1 MARLQVNRGGHVCGI
16 PVTNL
21 SFTLLVMM
29 TGKMTGV
36 VQRPLTGVVTLMRV
50 GSLAMTCCMPVTMV
64 LGSAPTPHVEAAV
77 MARQKMSSK
86 TGVVGSSL
94 AHRCTTDVI
103 IHSFAMMRGG
113 ERRHSPSPAAH
124 E

>member
-1 MARLQVNRGGHVCGI
+1 MARVQVDKGGHVCGI

-36 VQRPLTGVVTLMRV
+36 VQRPMTGVVTLMRV
-50 GSLAMTCCMPVTMV
+50 GSLATTCRMPVTMA
-64 LGSAPTPHVEAAV
+64 LGSAPAPHVEAAAMV
-77 MARQKMSSK
+77 GQKMSSK

-94 AHRCTTDVI
+94 THRCTTGVV